1 MFLIKVELIVNHT
14 DLNMHLLVR
23 ANICL
28 FGFVD
33 TDLVGCSALDF
44 S

>member
-14 DLNMHLLVR
+14 DLNMHLSVR
-23 ANICL
+23 ATICL
-28 FGFVD
+28 FGFFD
-33 TDLVGCSALDF
+33 TDLVGCSALDC